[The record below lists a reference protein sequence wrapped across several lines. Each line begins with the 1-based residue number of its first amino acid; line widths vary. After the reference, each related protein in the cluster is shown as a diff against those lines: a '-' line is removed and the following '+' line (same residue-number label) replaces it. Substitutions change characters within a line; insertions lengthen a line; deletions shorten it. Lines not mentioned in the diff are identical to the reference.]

1 MVKSKSNYI
10 DPLGSERTSLYLFLH
25 YSQKWKD
32 HTVFVVEMDMLI
44 DPVIIVSIFRG
55 PFFGERQPND

>member
-1 MVKSKSNYI
+1 MVKSISNYI
-10 DPLGSERTSLYLFLH
+10 DHLGSETTGLYLFLH

-44 DPVIIVSIFRG
+44 DPVRIVSIFRG
-55 PFFGERQPND
+55 PFFGERHPND